1 MQKTEIGHNS
11 MGNEFDE
18 HLSNLDQRLRVAMR
32 RRSGLSSPCCLNTGI
47 GAARGNRRAGIFP
60 PRLRPF

>member
-1 MQKTEIGHNS
+1 